1 MVEVRA
7 QGIHDKVLLP
17 RFVYAANAKFVA
29 FYHKPKPKR
38 VWLLGLGFGFGFWL
52 LGLAFGFWGWEPF
65 SHVIPGFPEFCQIVN
80 PRPSLGLAFRFW
92 VWLLSLAFGSRQ
104 HV

>member
-1 MVEVRA
+1 MRA
-7 QGIHDKVLLP
+7 YKVLLP
-17 RFVYAANAKFVA
+17 RIVYAANAKFVA

-38 VWLLGLGFGFGFWL
+38 VWLLGLGFGFGVGNRFRMLYQVSQNSARLGIPDRVWV
-52 LGLAFGFWGWEPF
+52 LGLAFG
-65 SHVIPGFPEFCQIVN
+65 
-80 PRPSLGLAFRFW
+80 FW